1 MRRRWPAPAPAW
13 RTSSLTTGAAK
24 LLPTVIMRTCASL
37 RSWTTSARPLT
48 SSSGCWEGT
57 SIIYHDALSAWFEPA
72 AQAHMASLGYGPERQ
87 MLCRGLTNWGTRYW
101 MKLVGNRPEFMPLDT
116 NIFAHLKNLVR
127 KHCAMAPEKFNA
139 GTTKQLWSAF
149 ARCWSMLDAN
159 LVKHDIERFPVH
171 VDRWLRPGHRRA
183 PWQARVVHHQVP
195 FRLRRRYLQARADA
209 RSAGGR
215 GRSGAARRGAVEA
228 APSDVEAAR
237 RRH

>member
-1 MRRRWPAPAPAW
+1 MEDVEPDDWRRE
-13 RTSSLTTGAAK
+13 AAAHGDHAYMCV
-24 LLPTVIMRTCASL
+24 TEIMDHVCAATDEFHKGT
-37 RSWTTSARPLT
+37 R
-48 SSSGCWEGT
+48 WEGK
-57 SIIYHDALSAWFEPA
+57 SIIYHDALSA
-72 AQAHMASLGYGPERQ
+72 LGYGPERQ

-228 APSDVEAAR
+228 AR